1 MSLLPDTVQ
10 PYYSLVFL
18 MKSLKQRTQVRLAEV
33 PLISFFLFVKPSVK
47 LQVALILPSN
57 KKWIAIDQCLNKC
70 DKRVLEFSICGGS
83 QVIADIAKILRRS
96 ARSAAHGATGQ
107 RRITRGVAKAVGSG
121 PTGTTWLA
129 DWDGHQITSD
139 ESEYE
144 NIWKIYEN
152 IWKYGSF
159 LKLGVS
165 PNHPCIWI
173 FHYKPSSY
181 IGDSPFMKPPIK
193 IYVPFNPS
201 KIWKKIW

>member
-47 LQVALILPSN
+47 LQSALILPSN
-57 KKWIAIDQCLNKC
+57 KKWISIDQCLNKC

-121 PTGTTWLA
+121 PTGTTWLG
-129 DWDGHQITSD
+129 WTSD
-139 ESEYE
+139 HIRWIWIWKYMK
-144 NIWKIYEN
+144 NIWKH
-152 IWKYGSF
+152 GSF

-173 FHYKPSSY
+173 FHYKHL
-181 IGDSPFMKPPIK
+181 
-193 IYVPFNPS
+193 
-201 KIWKKIW
+201 